1 MRKAETVLAVVAERG
16 KRGLPLQDLYRQLY
30 NRNLYLAAYGR
41 ISRNDG
47 AMTPGS
53 TTETADGMSLDKID
67 ALIEALRYER
77 HRWTPVRRVNI
88 PKANGKTRPLGIP
101 TWSDKLLQEVIRMLL
116 EAYFEPQFSDR
127 SHGFR
132 PNRGCHTALSEVQR
146 RWTGT
151 TWFIEGDI
159 KGCFDNLDHEV
170 LMAALREHI
179 HDNRFLRLI
188 SNLLQAGYLEN
199 WKYGKTLSGTPQ
211 GGIVSPLLAN
221 VYLNRLDRFVEQNLI
236 PTHTKG
242 TKRRPNP
249 AYQLNR
255 DRARKARARGD
266 LELAKEKR
274 KQFQQLPTGDPRD
287 PTYRRL
293 HYIRYADDFLLGF
306 SGPKAE
312 AEEIKRQIG
321 AFLRDSLNVELSKE
335 KTLVTHAR
343 TSAAHFLGYEVV
355 TLQNDAKHTKGKRS
369 INGNIGL
376 RVPQAVI
383 NAACTRYVKHG
394 KPIHRPELTLDDDYS
409 ITATFQSR
417 YRGIVQYYVLA
428 YNVCHLAK
436 LRWVM
441 ETSLLKTLAN
451 KHKATVQSIAN
462 RYKTNIQRPEGTYRV
477 LQVVR
482 ERGTDQKPLIANF
495 GGIPL
500 RRQKAAILKD
510 ESPTTARIGRSE
522 LLQRLLAQSC
532 ELCGSTD
539 NIEVHHIRKLADLN
553 KRGRPEKPLWVRV
566 MAARQRKTLVV
577 CRQCHT
583 DITHGR
589 PLVSQHQ

>member
-1 MRKAETVLAVVAERG
+1 MRNAETVLAVVEERG

-30 NRNLYLAAYGR
+30 NRNLYLAAYSR
-41 ISRNDG
+41 IARNDG
-47 AMTPGS
+47 AMTPGT
-53 TTETADGMSLDKID
+53 TTETADGMNLAKID
-67 ALIEALRYER
+67 GIIEALRFER
-77 HRWTPVRRVNI
+77 YRWTPVRRVNI

-116 EAYFEPQFSDR
+116 EAYFEPRFSDR

-132 PNRGCHTALSEVQR
+132 PNRGCHTALSEVQL

-188 SNLLQAGYLEN
+188 SNLLRAGYLEN
-199 WKYGKTLSGTPQ
+199 WKYGRTLSGTPQ
-211 GGIVSPLLAN
+211 GGVVSPILAN
-221 VYLNRLDRFVEQNLI
+221 VYLDGLDRFVEQNLI
-236 PTHTKG
+236 PAYTLG
-242 TKRRPNP
+242 TKRRSNP
-249 AYQLNR
+249 AYATLR
-255 DRARKARARGD
+255 GAAYRAKSKGD
-266 LELAKEKR
+266 LETAEEKR
-274 KQFQQLPTGDPRD
+274 KQFQRLPSSDPND

-306 SGPKAE
+306 AGPKAE
-312 AEEIKRQIG
+312 AEEIKRQLG
-321 AFLRDSLNVELSKE
+321 KFLSDSLKLELSEE

-343 TSAAHFLGYEVV
+343 TAAANFLGYEVV
-355 TLQNDAKHTKGKRS
+355 TLQDDAKHAHGKRS
-369 INGNIGL
+369 INARIGL
-376 RVPQAVI
+376 KVPQTVI
-383 NAACTRYVKHG
+383 KAACAKYMKHG
-394 KPIHRPELTLDDDYS
+394 KPIHRPELIHDDDYS

-417 YRGIVQYYVLA
+417 YRGIVQYYALA
-428 YNVCHLAK
+428 YNVSRLAK

-451 KHKATVQSIAN
+451 KHKATVQAIAD
-462 RYKTNIQRPEGTYRV
+462 RYKTSIQRPEGTYRV
-477 LQVVR
+477 LQIVR
-482 ERGTDQKPLIANF
+482 ERGEGRKPLVANF

-500 RRQKAAILKD
+500 RRQKTAILKD
-510 ESPTTARIGRSE
+510 VIPTVRIGSSE
-522 LLQRLLAQSC
+522 LLQRLLADTC

-553 KRGRPEKPLWVRV
+553 KKGRPEKPLWARV

-577 CRQCHT
+577 CSRCH
-583 DITHGR
+583 DNITYGR
-589 PLVSQHQ
+589 PIVSQTE